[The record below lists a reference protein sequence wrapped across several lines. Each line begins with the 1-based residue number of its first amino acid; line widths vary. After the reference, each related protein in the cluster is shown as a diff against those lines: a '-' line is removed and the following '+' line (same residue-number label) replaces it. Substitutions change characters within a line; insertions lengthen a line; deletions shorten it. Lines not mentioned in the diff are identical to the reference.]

1 MTTTTKNSTKTESTV
16 ALIDLGQG
24 KTAIVDRVDLP
35 VLLKFKWR
43 AVKANRNWYVKAT
56 IYKSGEKIDICMH
69 RFLARTKFPMV
80 THHINH
86 NSLDNR
92 RANLE
97 NMTQKDHT
105 AYHQMNNIQ
114 IKYKDNPTVLFG
126 ESLNIPPID
135 QNKSPQNQ
143 PDQPGENHTTPTGG
157 CQKGGE
163 FKIKRREIRGDKT
176 RTQDIAHY
184 NISKPHQY
192 NINITKIQYPLY
204 IKSGVV
210 FP

>member
-1 MTTTTKNSTKTESTV
+1 MNPDIAT
-16 ALIDLGQG
+16 IPLGQG
-24 KTAIVDRVDLP
+24 KFAIVDRVDLP

-114 IKYKDNPTVLFG
+114 IKRIDDPTVLFG
-126 ESLNIPPID
+126 ESLNIPTFNDP
-135 QNKSPQNQ
+135 KKPQNR
-143 PDQPGENHTTPTGG
+143 PRAP
-157 CQKGGE
+157 
-163 FKIKRREIRGDKT
+163 
-176 RTQDIAHY
+176 
-184 NISKPHQY
+184 IS
-192 NINITKIQYPLY
+192 T
-204 IKSGVV
+204 
-210 FP
+210 